1 MGLKILTDSKPVKVI
16 RKDGTSSSGKPY
28 TLYSIMCPFKVGEEW
43 KNVFLDCAFK
53 KDVSVA
59 NKAKIEIK
67 DSFMTGSV
75 YNGNTKPKLFITD
88 FTVVEEGEVQQSSGD
103 GFLNIPSDM
112 DMDDLPFN

>member
-1 MGLKILTDSKPVKVI
+1 MGLVIKTDSKPAKVI
-16 RKDGTSSSGKPY
+16 RKDGTSSNGKPY

-103 GFLNIPSDM
+103 GWINVPNGIDVE
-112 DMDDLPFN
+112 LPFQ